1 LRRLTFGLY
10 AARPDPF
17 EGPMAAQM
25 HTLAE
30 AARWYDAWLREAALP
45 LWAGAGVEAGHGFFH
60 EALTVEGKPHAAPRR
75 SRVQARQVFVFAS
88 CARRGYGA
96 ALLPIAGRGFA
107 GLLAN
112 YRRPDGL
119 FINSVSVDGT
129 PHDSGVDIYEQAFA
143 LLAMAA
149 LYAADPTA
157 SHLPAEAQRTLDA
170 LQDRRVAGGGFR
182 ESGAQPFQANCHM
195 HLFESSLAWEEAG
208 VASWA
213 AHSDE
218 LAGLALTKF
227 IDGETGV
234 LREFFDS
241 EWRPLEGEGGLIE
254 PGHHFEWAWLLERW
268 GRARGDERARETAR
282 RLYAN
287 GLRGV
292 DAGRQVAMNALWEDF
307 SIRDA
312 NARLWPQT
320 EHLKAT
326 LLFGDD
332 AEVLRA
338 AQGLAKYLETPAP
351 GAWRDKMRADGS
363 FLTEPAPATSFYHVL
378 LAVLELQTRA

>member
-1 LRRLTFGLY
+1 
-10 AARPDPF
+10 
-17 EGPMAAQM
+17 MAAEM

-45 LWAGAGVEAGHGFFH
+45 LWGGAGVDSDQGFFH
-60 EALTVEGKPHAAPRR
+60 EALTVDGRAHIAPRR
-75 SRVQARQVFVFAS
+75 SRVQARQVFVFAT
-88 CARRGYGA
+88 CAKRGHGP
-96 ALLPIAGRGFA
+96 ALLPIARRGFE
-107 GLLAN
+107 GLVAS
-112 YRRPDGL
+112 YRLPNGL
-119 FINSVSVDGT
+119 FINSVSAQGIPYDE
-129 PHDSGVDIYEQAFA
+129 GVDIYEQAFA

-149 LYAADPTA
+149 LHAVDP
-157 SHLPAEAQRTLDA
+157 SSGDLPKEAERTLRA

-182 ESGAQPFQANCHM
+182 ESGAHPFQANCHM
-195 HLFESSLAWEEAG
+195 HLFESALAWEEAG
-208 VASWA
+208 VASWTA
-213 AHSDE
+213 LSDE
-218 LAGLALTKF
+218 LAALALGKF
-227 IDGETGV
+227 IDDETGV

-268 GRARGDERARETAR
+268 GRARGDRRARETAR

-292 DAGRQVAMNALWEDF
+292 DSARQVAMNALWEDF

-326 LLFGDD
+326 LFFGDD
-332 AEVLRA
+332 SEILRA
-338 AQGLAKYLETPAP
+338 AQGLAKYLDVPAR
-351 GAWRDKMRADGS
+351 GAWRDKMQADGS
-363 FLTEPAPATSFYHVL
+363 FLTEPSPATSFYHL
-378 LAVLELQTRA
+378 LTAVLELQTRKA

>member
-1 LRRLTFGLY
+1 
-10 AARPDPF
+10 
-17 EGPMAAQM
+17 MAAQM

-30 AARWYDAWLREAALP
+30 AARWFDAWLRQAALP
-45 LWAGAGVEAGHGFFH
+45 LWADAGVDRVHGYFH
-60 EALTVEGKPHAAPRR
+60 EALSVDGRPQAAPRR
-75 SRVQARQVFVFAS
+75 SRVQARQVFVFAT
-88 CARRGYGA
+88 CARAGYGE
-96 ALLPIAGRGFA
+96 ALLPIARRGFA
-107 GLLAN
+107 GLLAT
-112 YRRPDGL
+112 YRRADGL
-119 FINSVSVDGT
+119 FINSVGIDGT
-129 PHDSGVDIYEQAFA
+129 PHDTGVDIYEQAFA

-149 LYAADPTA
+149 LHAVDPA
-157 SHLPAEAQRTLDA
+157 GGDLPSQARRTLQA

-208 VASWA
+208 EPSGA
-213 AHSDE
+213 ALSDE
-218 LAGLALTKF
+218 LAELALGKF
-227 IDGETGV
+227 IDGANGV

-268 GRARGDERARETAR
+268 GRARNDVRARDTAR

-292 DAGRQVAMNALWEDF
+292 DSGRQVAMNALWEDF
-307 SIRDA
+307 SVRDA

-326 LLFGDD
+326 LFFGDD
-332 AEVLRA
+332 AQVLRA
-338 AQGLAKYLETPAP
+338 AQGLAKYLDTPAR
-351 GAWRDKMRADGS
+351 GTWRDKMRADGT
-363 FLTEPAPATSFYHVL
+363 FVAEPSPATSFYHL
-378 LAVLELQTRA
+378 LTAVLELQARGA